1 MANSDTPFGLRPV
14 GSIHGGPYTG
24 PLMKVYFPAG
34 DSTAVY
40 LGGLVKPGGSGDAS
54 GIMGVTG
61 NVSTGNAV
69 IGVLV
74 SLDPLEG
81 AGASGRD
88 SLIYR
93 AASTER
99 YGYICADPNAV
110 FEVQEDSGG
119 AALAV
124 TAIGNTADLTGFTS
138 GSTTTGIS
146 AIEIDSSTATASGD
160 GTEDV
165 VILGYVQRQDNE
177 VGTNAKLLVRL
188 NNHFLV
194 DAQPGA

>member
-1 MANSDTPFGLRPV
+1 MANTDTPFGLRPV
-14 GSIHGGPYTG
+14 GSITGGPYTG
-24 PLMKVYFPAG
+24 PLMKVYFPAS

-40 LGGLVKPGGSGDAS
+40 LGGLVKPDGSADAG

-61 NVSTGNAV
+61 NVATGNAV
-69 IGVLV
+69 LGVLV

-88 SLIYR
+88 STIYR

-99 YGYICADPNAV
+99 YGYVCADPNAI
-110 FEVQEDSGG
+110 FEVQEDSDG

-124 TAIGNTADLTGFTS
+124 TAVGNTADLTGFTS
-138 GSTTTGIS
+138 GSTATGIS

-165 VILGYVQRQDNE
+165 LILGYVQRADNE
-177 VGTNAKLLVRL
+177 VGTNAKIIVRL
-188 NNHFLV
+188 NNHFLI
-194 DAQPGA
+194 DAQAGA